1 MIQHSVESSNLISNV
16 RDTADGFILGSIYK
30 GGNINI
36 NNASACIYALMA
48 STVVIFYT
56 FCLYMNNFHHYN
68 NIAYNN
74 NIDQ

>member
-36 NNASACIYALMA
+36 NNASACIYMRSWHPL
-48 STVVIFYT
+48 
-56 FCLYMNNFHHYN
+56 
-68 NIAYNN
+68 
-74 NIDQ
+74 